1 MPKQT
6 FFNLPHEK
14 RGMIEQAAL
23 DEFAEYGFDNS
34 NMNRIVANSKIAKGS
49 FYQYFED
56 KKDVYFHLIDV
67 IVKQKM
73 DSLEPLM
80 STYERNSFS
89 YNFEETFRLG
99 LEFADSQ
106 PKYYLLGEDFANK
119 QPEFIKEFIE
129 KYDPLAMDVYLKFL
143 ERARET
149 GELREGI
156 DIPITASFISTLVNE
171 TTVGLIARG
180 VSNDRRD
187 YIISE
192 LIGFIER
199 SILASQGNSN
209 ESGVCG
215 IGFEAEGRLTTAAGG
230 R

>member
-6 FFNLPHEK
+6 FFNLSVEK
-14 RGMIEQAAL
+14 RGIIELAAL
-23 DEFAEYGFDNS
+23 DEFADHGFDNS

-73 DSLEPLM
+73 VSLEPLL
-80 STYERNSFS
+80 STYKNNRFS

-119 QPEFIKEFIE
+119 QPKFIKEFIE
-129 KYDPLAMDVYLKFL
+129 KYDPLAMDVYQKFL
-143 ERARET
+143 EHANEA
-149 GELREGI
+149 GELREGLN
-156 DIPITASFISTLVNE
+156 IPLTASFISTLVNE

-180 VSNDRRD
+180 VSNDQRD
-187 YIISE
+187 YMISE

-199 SILASQGNSN
+199 SILA
-209 ESGVCG
+209 
-215 IGFEAEGRLTTAAGG
+215 T
-230 R
+230 

>member
-6 FFNLPHEK
+6 FFNLPDEK

-34 NMNRIVANSKIAKGS
+34 NMNRIVAGSKIAKGS

-73 DSLEPLM
+73 SALEPLL
-80 STYERNSFS
+80 SSYEHNTFS

-99 LEFADSQ
+99 LSFADSK

-119 QPEFIKEFIE
+119 QPPFIKEFIE
-129 KYDPLAMDVYLKFL
+129 KYDPLALDVYQKFL
-143 ERARET
+143 ENARKT

-156 DIPITASFISTLVNE
+156 NIPLTASFISTLVNE

-180 VSNDRRD
+180 VSNDQRD

-192 LIGFIER
+192 LIRFIVR
-199 SILASQGNSN
+199 SILK
-209 ESGVCG
+209 
-215 IGFEAEGRLTTAAGG
+215 
-230 R
+230 